1 MTVSSPP
8 LILVTND
15 DGIESP
21 GLAASVAALSPLGD
35 MLIIAPLHQQTSASR
50 SRPAKVVSGGRI
62 IRRTIRYRDQSWE
75 GFAVDATPAVAV
87 DHGILELAD
96 RPVSLVVS
104 GVNYGENVSTCVTVS
119 GTVGAALQAA
129 EYNIP
134 AIAISLELEAT
145 DFYTH
150 DSTTDFTTAVHFLRY
165 FAERTLKSDLPEDV
179 DVLKIEIPLA
189 ADKDT
194 PWVVARLDRLM
205 YYQARF
211 SKREDVFNDSTELR
225 LTTRKGEYTEEG
237 TDTHALAQGWVS
249 VTPLSLDLTS
259 RVVLS
264 DLQRILTDD
273 QQT

>member
-1 MTVSSPP
+1 MTNASPP

-35 MLIIAPLHQQTSASR
+35 LLILAPLHQQTSAAR
-50 SRPAKVVSGGRI
+50 SRPAKVVSGGLMI
-62 IRRTIRYRDQSWE
+62 PRTIRYQDRSWE

-104 GVNYGENVSTCVTVS
+104 GINYGENVSTCVTVS

-129 EYNIP
+129 DYGIP
-134 AIAISLELEAT
+134 AIAISLEVEED

-150 DSTTDFTTAVHFLRY
+150 DNTTDFATAVHFLRY
-165 FAERTLKSDLPEDV
+165 FSEQTLKSDLPADV
-179 DVLKIEIPLA
+179 DVLKIEIPYK

-194 PWVVARLDRLM
+194 PWVVTRLDRLM

-211 SKREDVFNDSTELR
+211 SKRDDVFTDPTEIHLSTL
-225 LTTRKGEYTEEG
+225 KGEYTEQG

-259 RVVLS
+259 RVELS
-264 DLQRILTDD
+264 ELRRIISED
-273 QQT
+273 Q